1 MSSQIQSED
10 IPNIAKDIRV
20 KLLNMIYNAKSGHT
34 GGSLSCV
41 DILVSLY
48 FQILCYDPANPD
60 DINRDRFILSK
71 GHSVE
76 AYYAT
81 LAAAGFI
88 SDDELST
95 YGVFNSRLFGHPT
108 KKIPGIEAA
117 SGALGH
123 GLSIG
128 LGMAIA
134 ALKDNRKS
142 RVYVLMGDGEQ
153 AEGSIWEAAMAASH
167 YHASNLVGIIDY
179 NKLQISGNVDD
190 IMKISCLKER
200 WNSFGW
206 NVIEVDGNDILAL
219 IRTFEELQQNQEKP
233 TLLIAHTIKGKGVSF
248 MENNPAWHHKNPTEE
263 EFKRAISELES
274 AKE

>member
-1 MSSQIQSED
+1 MSSHIQID
-10 IPNIAKDIRV
+10 TIHNISKDIRI
-20 KLLNMIYNAKSGHT
+20 KLLHMIYNAKSGHT

-41 DILVSLY
+41 DILATLY
-48 FQILCYDPANPD
+48 FRILRYDSAHPD
-60 DINRDRFILSK
+60 DPNRDRFILSK

-81 LAAAGFI
+81 LAEAGFL
-88 SDDELST
+88 SDEELHS
-95 YGVFNSRLFGHPT
+95 YGVFNTRLFGHPT
-108 KKIPGIEAA
+108 IKIPGIEAA

-134 ALKDNRKS
+134 AMRDNRES

-167 YHASNLVGIIDY
+167 YHVSNLVAIIDN

-190 IMKISCLKER
+190 VMRISCLKKR
-200 WNSFGW
+200 WSAFGW
-206 NVIEVDGNDILAL
+206 NVIEVDGNNIQEL
-219 IRTFEELQQNQEKP
+219 IKTFEELQRNQEEP
-233 TLLIAHTIKGKGVSF
+233 TLIIAHTIKGKGVSF
-248 MENNPAWHHKNPTEE
+248 MENNPAWHHKVPTEE
-263 EFKRAISELES
+263 ELKTAISELES
-274 AKE
+274 V